1 MFVRH
6 TVPLP
11 NWRVL
16 GKGLEGKSGGEE
28 NGQWKEE
35 GIICY
40 CKIIPV
46 HVLVNHQHTH
56 WNERNAKKTGDMIL
70 VPF

>member
-16 GKGLEGKSGGEE
+16 GKGVEGKSGGEE

-46 HVLVNHQHTH
+46 HVLVNHQIVNTL
-56 WNERNAKKTGDMIL
+56 TGMKETL
-70 VPF
+70 RKLET